1 MWLNRHDPHKSA
13 KEDRQVDQT
22 LNTIH
27 SISNLEHSHQHRFLI
42 LLYNQSQTAGIHLW
56 DPPTHPAFFFTR
68 HLPYSQHYT
77 QKYVLVGTPK
87 DRYQTDYIERSVDL
101 SVLPR
106 RPAWVTPIESHFLD
120 VFFFLYTL
128 CKKVLYTL
136 YYTPYWCTSQHV
148 QRP

>member
-27 SISNLEHSHQHRFLI
+27 PISNLEHSHQHRFLI

-77 QKYVLVGTPK
+77 QKYVLIGTPK
-87 DRYQTDYIERSVDL
+87 DRYQTDHIERSVDL
-101 SVLPR
+101 FVLILLI
-106 RPAWVTPIESHFLD
+106 WVVIPIEKHLD
-120 VFFFLYTL
+120 VFFSLSVITFHKVTNQKLDVQYCLLDVL
-128 CKKVLYTL
+128 C
-136 YYTPYWCTSQHV
+136 
-148 QRP
+148 